1 MVCPWPI
8 GETMIEVGDL
18 VKFES
23 IFPSPAAMAQRDK
36 GVWLVVYAEDDSTF
50 GRLVT
55 LKKGGEKRKAHVSHL
70 YKISSDR

>member
-1 MVCPWPI
+1 
-8 GETMIEVGDL
+8 MIEVGDL

-23 IFPSPAAMAQRDK
+23 VFPIQPKEPNR

-55 LKKGGEKRKAHVSHL
+55 LKKGDEQRKAHVSHL